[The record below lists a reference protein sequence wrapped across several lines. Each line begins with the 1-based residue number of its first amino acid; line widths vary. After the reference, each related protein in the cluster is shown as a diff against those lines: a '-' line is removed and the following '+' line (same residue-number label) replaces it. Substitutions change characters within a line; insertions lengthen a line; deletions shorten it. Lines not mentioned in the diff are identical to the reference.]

1 MRNLQDA
8 SNEFVL
14 GFLQKI
20 LKNFH
25 KKLLEIPKKKLLKDF
40 QEVLQMEILMKSKKE
55 LLEDLERNS

>member
-40 QEVLQMEILMKSKKE
+40 QKVLQMEILMKSKKE